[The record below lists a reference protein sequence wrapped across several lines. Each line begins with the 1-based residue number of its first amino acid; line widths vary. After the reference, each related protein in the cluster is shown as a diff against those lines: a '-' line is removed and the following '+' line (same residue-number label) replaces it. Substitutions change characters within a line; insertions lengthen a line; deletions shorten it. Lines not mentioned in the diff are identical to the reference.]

1 MKVIEAKAFGGP
13 EVLAVREVPDPVA
26 GPGQVVVGVAV
37 VDTLFVETQI
47 RGGEMG
53 GYFDVRPPYVP
64 GGGISGRVL
73 STGEG
78 VDPAWTGRRVV
89 AKTGAAGGYAERA
102 AVPVEALVPV
112 PDGLDLPD
120 AAALVHDG
128 VTALGVFEA
137 ARVRT
142 GERVLVTGASGGM
155 GFLLVQLAHAAGA
168 RVIGTARGAR
178 KTDLVRDLGA
188 EAVVDPSEE
197 GWAERVRELTGGA
210 GADVV
215 FDGVG
220 GRIGGE
226 AFGVTARGGRFSA
239 HGAPTGGFAEI
250 DPEEA
255 RERGVNLRG
264 IRDVQ
269 FAPEEAGR
277 LTVRALAEA
286 AAGRLRPVVGRTF
299 PLERAADAHAA
310 IEARDVVGKT
320 LLVV

>member
-102 AVPVEALVPV
+102 AVPVETLVPV

-197 GWAERVRELTGGA
+197 GWAELVRELTGGA

-255 RERGVNLRG
+255 RERGVSLRG

>member
-1 MKVIEAKAFGGP
+1 MRVIEAKAFGGP
-13 EVLAVREVPDPVA
+13 EVLAVREVPDPLA

-64 GGGISGRVL
+64 GGGIAGRVL

-137 ARVRT
+137 AQVRA

-178 KTDLVRDLGA
+178 KTDLVRELGA

-197 GWAERVRELTGGA
+197 GWVERVRELTGGA

-255 RERGVNLRG
+255 RERGVSLRG

-269 FAPEEAGR
+269 FAPEEAER

-286 AAGRLRPVVGRTF
+286 AAGRLRPVVGRSF

>member
-1 MKVIEAKAFGGP
+1 MIEAKAFGGP
-13 EVLAVREVPDPVA
+13 EVLAVREVPDPLA

-64 GGGISGRVL
+64 GGGIAGRVL

-137 ARVRT
+137 AQVRA

-178 KTDLVRDLGA
+178 KTDLVRELGA

-197 GWAERVRELTGGA
+197 GWVERVRELTGGA

-255 RERGVNLRG
+255 RERGVSLRG

-269 FAPEEAGR
+269 FAPEEAER

-286 AAGRLRPVVGRTF
+286 AAGRLRPVVGRSF

>member
-1 MKVIEAKAFGGP
+1 MRVIEAKAFGGP

-47 RGGEMG
+47 RSGGMG
-53 GYFDVRPPYVP
+53 GYFDVEPPYVP
-64 GGGISGRVL
+64 GGGIAGRVL

-78 VDPAWTGRRVV
+78 VDPGWTGRRVV
-89 AKTGAAGGYAERA
+89 AATGAQGAYAERV
-102 AVPVEALVPV
+102 AVPAEALVPV
-112 PDGLDLPD
+112 PDGLDLPG

-137 ARVRT
+137 ARVRS
-142 GERVLVTGASGGM
+142 GEQVLVTGASGGM

-168 RVIGTARGAR
+168 WVAGTARGAR
-178 KTDLVRDLGA
+178 KADLVRDLGA
-188 EAVVDPSEE
+188 DAVIDPSEE

-226 AFGVTARGGRFSA
+226 AFGATARGGRFSA
-239 HGAPTGGFAEI
+239 HGAPTGGFAAI
-250 DPEEA
+250 SPEQAE
-255 RERGVNLRG
+255 EQGVSLRG

-269 FAPEEAGR
+269 FAPGEARR
-277 LTVRALAEA
+277 LTARALAEA

-299 PLERAADAHAA
+299 PLERAAGAHAA

-320 LLVV
+320 LLMV

>member
-1 MKVIEAKAFGGP
+1 MRAIEAKAFGGP

-53 GYFDVRPPYVP
+53 GYFDVQPPYVP
-64 GGGISGRVL
+64 GGGIAGRVL

-78 VDPAWTGRRVV
+78 VDPAWTSRRVV
-89 AKTGAAGGYAERA
+89 AKTGTAGGYAERA

-220 GRIGGE
+220 GRVGGE

-255 RERGVNLRG
+255 RERGVSLRG